1 MQNPTKGVKMQN
13 PTKGV
18 KMPFWHP

>member
-18 KMPFWHP
+18 KMAFWHL